1 MARDDLDIRYPTTL
15 MTRFA
20 DGRCLSTDRAQSMWL
35 YRAVPLGPIKDA
47 ASPQDA
53 VDMMEPINSIA
64 SRLAE
69 MAPVVLNRRNASKGN
84 YRQFHALLI
93 NVPRYF
99 DPGFDNPLRPFLIN
113 NFGDHSV
120 DYRLLLFGVKLKA
133 SAKHQGAHLKEMLD
147 SVAFSLRY
155 GTIPL
160 SDYDD
165 DYHLVDQAMTASGF
179 TIASDLDFQVANAW
193 WSSSSNPE
201 LPLLVHPDH
210 LHVFPSIDRAR
221 IANKYMNLD
230 CGDWPSIEGAYKLSF
245 GTVYGFDLP
254 LTEASDPTLL
264 WSYEL
269 LARQAVVI
277 SLRGSVEPPA
287 VTRYELRRK
296 RGQFIGDIEDQ
307 MSANKMDRDEQTELL
322 GQLEAAEADYATKQG
337 YPVFHATTITVGV
350 VGDLNTDELSRIGVT
365 IFPMQNRQEK
375 ALLDTML
382 CSSVRANPYKHDLP
396 SSFLAASGLSSLSIV
411 GDQYGA
417 MVGFTEQ
424 DQQTAYI
431 SPTAAADQD
440 QLPLVLTV
448 GQTGSGKSLLMLW
461 LAAQFAQISTRTHTG
476 QSIKTPVVIIDPK
489 PMSDHSSIVSA
500 FGGTIYSLD
509 SILESD
515 GPLDPLRFS
524 GDPAASLNTAS
535 LILLTVNP
543 WGSRALDMETPLAH
557 ALSYGVK
564 NGARCIGDALRVALR
579 DNQASHELVDP
590 VLRLAESSPMFHAC
604 VGLDSTKQAL
614 SVSEGITL
622 IKVGNTALNLPDP
635 SQPKSEY
642 NQPQRIAMSLI
653 QMMVFGSANAVARR
667 NGVVMLDEAWTFLGA
682 GRDQIESLGRLA
694 RSQGVLPMLFTQKVT
709 DAVNAGLSGF
719 ISRGFIM
726 PIRDQAEAIAACE
739 LFKLEPTPERIAR
752 ITANDTLN
760 ASSAS
765 ITGAPNW
772 ESMRALRDPRTGQ
785 VLRGTIAIYYDLAG
799 RAVPVEVALPAE
811 FLRLSSTR
819 PDDVLQR
826 TMAG

>member
-1 MARDDLDIRYPTTL
+1 MASEDADIRYPTTL
-15 MTRFA
+15 MSRMA
-20 DGRCLSTDRAQSMWL
+20 DGRCLGTDKAHSMWL

-47 ASPQDA
+47 ASPDDA
-53 VDMMEPINSIA
+53 VEMMQPINVIA

-69 MAPVVLNRRNASKGN
+69 LAPVVLNRRNASKSG

-93 NVPRYF
+93 NVPKYF
-99 DPGFDNPLRPFLIN
+99 DPGPDNPLRPFLMA
-113 NFGDHSV
+113 NFGNHSV

-133 SAKHQGAHLKEMLD
+133 SAKHEGAHWREVMD
-147 SVAFSLRY
+147 SVMFSLRY
-155 GTIPL
+155 GTVPI

-165 DYHLVDQAMTASGF
+165 DYHAVEQAMDAAGF
-179 TIASDLDFQVANAW
+179 TIPSDLDFQVANAW
-193 WSSSSNPE
+193 WSTSSNPE
-201 LPLLVHPDH
+201 VPILVHPDH

-221 IANKYMNLD
+221 VAGKYMDTD
-230 CGDWPSIEGAYKLSF
+230 CNDWPEIDSAYKLSF
-245 GTVYGFDLP
+245 GTVAGFDLP
-254 LTEASDPTLL
+254 LAEASDPSLL
-264 WSYEL
+264 WANEL
-269 LARQAVVI
+269 LMRQAAVI
-277 SLRGSVEPPA
+277 SMRGSVEPPT

-307 MSANKMDRDEQTELL
+307 MAANKLDRDEQTELL
-322 GQLEAAEADYATKQG
+322 GQLEAAEADYATRQG
-337 YPVFHATTITVGV
+337 YPVFHATAVTVGF
-350 VGDLNTDELSRIGVT
+350 VGDVNTDELSRIGVT

-382 CSSVRANPYKHDLP
+382 CSNVRANPYKHDLP
-396 SSFLAASGLSSLSIV
+396 SSFLAASGISSLSIV
-411 GDQYGA
+411 GDKGGA

-424 DQQTAYI
+424 DKQTAYI

-461 LAAQFAQISTRTHTG
+461 LAAQFAQISTRTYAG
-476 QSIKTPVVIIDPK
+476 RSIKTPVVIIDPK
-489 PMSDHSSIVSA
+489 PMSDHSSIVSS

-524 GDPAASLNTAS
+524 SDPASSLNTAS

-543 WGSRALDMETPLAH
+543 WGSHALDMETPLAH
-557 ALSYGVK
+557 ALAYGVK
-564 NGARCIGDALRVALR
+564 QGATCIGDALRIALR
-579 DNQASHELVDP
+579 DQQASPGLVDP
-590 VLRLAESSPMFHAC
+590 VIRLAESSPMFHAC
-604 VGLDSTKQAL
+604 VGLDSKREAL

-726 PIRDQAEAIAACE
+726 PIRDQEEAVAACE

-760 ASSAS
+760 ASSSS
-765 ITGAPNW
+765 ITGSPNW
-772 ESMRALRDPRTGQ
+772 DSMRALRDPNTGH
-785 VLRGTIAIYYDLAG
+785 VLRGTIALYYDLAG

-811 FLRLSSTR
+811 FLRLASTR

-826 TMAG
+826 TVVA